1 MDRFPVHVEVDF
13 NNLGAP
19 VNHEKYKNLREVVEA
34 VYYVSLD
41 FAPKVGDTVFL
52 YTTDDDPWFRVEAT
66 VIDRRE
72 CFGQKK
78 GCSILVCRIDPDSW
92 EDCQWVKRKR

>member
-1 MDRFPVHVEVDF
+1 MNYE
-13 NNLGAP
+13 
-19 VNHEKYKNLREVVEA
+19 EA
-34 VYYVSLD
+34 VSRWVARRFFQEVQHESI
-41 FAPKVGDTVFL
+41 FL